1 MFSTYIVLCYLKF
14 IYIVLH
20 LHVTSY
26 TLTQCVKNIVKLIYT
41 YIQWSFACSRI
52 EIFAKLTYIPLPGL
66 NFQKPKYPYP
76 ICIFSDFFFIY
87 SYLGDVRKSVHP
99 PNKTSIYPYP
109 YDPLPWIE
117 KFAKDIYSYPGG
129 IEFFLKKS
137 LDTLTWLAYFMIIF
151 FINTSLLDI

>member
-87 SYLGDVRKSVHP
+87 SYLGDVRNRYTHP
-99 PNKTSIYPYP
+99 TKLAYTHTLMIH
-109 YDPLPWIE
+109 
-117 KFAKDIYSYPGG
+117 YPGLRNLRR
-129 IEFFLKKS
+129 IYILTRVVLNFF
-137 LDTLTWLAYFMIIF
+137 
-151 FINTSLLDI
+151 